1 MKKFIRWIAEA
12 IGVAKQIRV
21 EAYKKAGVHMQQYAD
36 WYTGGS
42 MVDGH
47 KYDISNILY
56 EYPERCLKQGR
67 PHLFGGQFSQLR
79 EELWKLSDE
88 GKSII
93 VEQHRNLI
101 MKQNMTPKEKAKHLA
116 LKFTSSTD
124 VIKPNLGSI
133 KMALLCVDVI
143 LNEVGAKD
151 WEVDTATETNYWQDV
166 ETELS
171 LL

>member
-1 MKKFIRWIAEA
+1 
-12 IGVAKQIRV
+12 
-21 EAYKKAGVHMQQYAD
+21 
-36 WYTGGS
+36 
-42 MVDGH
+42 
-47 KYDISNILY
+47 
-56 EYPERCLKQGR
+56 
-67 PHLFGGQFSQLR
+67 
-79 EELWKLSDE
+79 
-88 GKSII
+88 
-93 VEQHRNLI
+93 

-124 VIKPNLGSI
+124 VVKPNLGSI

-143 LNEVGAKD
+143 LNDVGAKD